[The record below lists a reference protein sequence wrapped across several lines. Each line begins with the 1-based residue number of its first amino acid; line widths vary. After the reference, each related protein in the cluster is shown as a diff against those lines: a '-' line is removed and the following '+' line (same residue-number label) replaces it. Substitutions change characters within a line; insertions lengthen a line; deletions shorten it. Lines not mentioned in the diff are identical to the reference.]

1 MPSTF
6 LNRITGAARLEP
18 RTYEDVEADVTAN
31 GQAVAVVL
39 LSSGATAIGLMLM
52 RGASADPFLFISYT
66 ATALAAW
73 MAWSALVYLI
83 GVHLLPGPET
93 NATVG
98 EVLRTTG
105 FAAAPGMVRVF
116 GVVPVVGPAL
126 FILGSIWML
135 VAMFVAIRQ
144 ALDYRHVTRAL
155 AVCVVGWLLSLLF
168 VAIIGLLF
176 ARPVW

>member
-1 MPSTF
+1 
-6 LNRITGAARLEP
+6 
-18 RTYEDVEADVTAN
+18 
-31 GQAVAVVL
+31 
-39 LSSGATAIGLMLM
+39 
-52 RGASADPFLFISYT
+52 
-66 ATALAAW
+66 
-73 MAWSALVYLI
+73 
-83 GVHLLPGPET
+83 
-93 NATVG
+93 
-98 EVLRTTG
+98 
-105 FAAAPGMVRVF
+105 MVRIF

-126 FILGSIWML
+126 FILGSVWML

>member
-1 MPSTF
+1 MPSRF
-6 LNRITGAARLEP
+6 LSRIAGAARLEP

-31 GQAVAVVL
+31 GQAVAVVV
-39 LSSGATAIGLMLM
+39 LSSGATAIGLM
-52 RGASADPFLFISYT
+52 RGASADPFLFVSYT
-66 ATALAAW
+66 AAALAAW
-73 MAWSALVYLI
+73 TAWSALVYLI

-105 FAAAPGMVRVF
+105 FASAPGMVRIL
-116 GVVPVVGPAL
+116 GVVPGVGPAL
-126 FILGSIWML
+126 FLAGSVWML

-168 VAIIGLLF
+168 VAIIGLIF
-176 ARPVW
+176 AQPVF

>member
-6 LNRITGAARLEP
+6 LNRLAGAARLEP

-31 GQAVAVVL
+31 RQAVAVIL
-39 LSSGATAIGLMLM
+39 LSSGATAVGLM
-52 RGASADPFLFISYT
+52 RGASIDPFLFVSYT
-66 ATALAAW
+66 ALALASW

-83 GVHLLPGPET
+83 GVHLLPGPQT
-93 NATVG
+93 NATMG

-126 FILGSIWML
+126 FMLGSLWML

-168 VAIIGLLF
+168 VALIGLFF